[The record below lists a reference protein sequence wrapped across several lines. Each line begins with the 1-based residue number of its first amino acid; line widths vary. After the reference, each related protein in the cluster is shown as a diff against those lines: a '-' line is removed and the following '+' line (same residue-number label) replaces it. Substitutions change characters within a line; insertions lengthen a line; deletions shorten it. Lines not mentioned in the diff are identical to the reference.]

1 MRNRYSILVVM
12 ASHDQVV
19 GDMLADLV
27 WNVATLAIVL
37 GCAIPL
43 TAIIGGLWYHIEKVK
58 SNNALKRRM
67 IEQGLSVEEI
77 ERVMA
82 AGKDK
87 DD

>member
-1 MRNRYSILVVM
+1 
-12 ASHDQVV
+12 
-19 GDMLADLV
+19 MLAELV
-27 WNVATLAIVL
+27 WNEATLAILL

-58 SNNALKRRM
+58 SNNALKHRM

-82 AGKDK
+82 AGKAKDK
-87 DD
+87 